1 MNKRIISLA
10 IIGTLMISSLYA
22 CGKGSGNKES
32 TDSQT
37 VTSDSGTVSTKTDSN
52 STENKIFSGD
62 LEKNVTL
69 QVLENDTA
77 ISKGY
82 FEELIDAFN
91 EKYKDYGITAVD
103 ANMDQYLDLAKD
115 GPDGYGPDV
124 LYQANDVIMQYAQD
138 KHIYPLPIERLDCYD
153 QIPEEAWQAYK
164 EDVDG
169 KTYTCGAPVNIQT
182 ARLYYRKDLLP
193 DNWKENWDSDKND
206 VPDMVENW
214 NSMYK
219 FSKERHEEDS
229 SKFGYMKSLNDMYFA
244 SGFLFSYGAY
254 IFGNNNTDPSD
265 IGFAKNDAVKGANV
279 LSELASVMNE
289 DCIDDTITTNAYR
302 KLADGTYFATIST
315 PDVYSTF
322 YDELVNGYEENG
334 DSEDEAKKK
343 AEENLIMT
351 DLPKL
356 PESGDLTE
364 ENPNLIDTKSMGGI
378 NGYAISA
385 YTKYPNACLAF
396 VDFATSYDM
405 VMKRSK
411 TLGIAPARGDA
422 AKDSG
427 DTAASLFD
435 SLEKGN
441 IVLMPSIKEVGQ
453 IWTPGQTFLIDLA
466 KDAFRSDKK
475 YPDEASMQKGLENMS
490 QQIHDAIY
498 TLK

>member
-1 MNKRIISLA
+1 
-10 IIGTLMISSLYA
+10 
-22 CGKGSGNKES
+22 
-32 TDSQT
+32 
-37 VTSDSGTVSTKTDSN
+37 
-52 STENKIFSGD
+52 
-62 LEKNVTL
+62 
-69 QVLENDTA
+69 
-77 ISKGY
+77 
-82 FEELIDAFN
+82 
-91 EKYKDYGITAVD
+91 
-103 ANMDQYLDLAKD
+103 MDQYLDLAKD

-138 KHIYPLPIERLDCYD
+138 KHIYPLPIERLDCYN

-229 SKFGYMKSLNDMYFA
+229 SK
-244 SGFLFSYGAY
+244 
-254 IFGNNNTDPSD
+254 
-265 IGFAKNDAVKGANV
+265 
-279 LSELASVMNE
+279 LASVMNE
-289 DCIDDTITTNAYR
+289 DCIDDTITTNAYS